1 MTLQISTNTPTH
13 EIMVDS
19 LTGEAFISQRK
30 AAEKLGVARDSLK
43 SYLERS
49 VCTQQNGEKLE
60 ISQGLS
66 SEIFAIC
73 TQYYALD
80 ARNPTAEAKE
90 LLRMIS
96 QAGAKAY
103 LYHEAGIPLGVSTQR
118 ASVDVDQ
125 RKLELYEPVL
135 QQEVAAY
142 KIRIE
147 AAHKIAM
154 EDIAQRRIALEQ
166 REYVLIDGMKVKI
179 DMEASKVALP
189 VVTITSIVA
198 GSGIKPHDANMALL
212 ALGYLESNPNKGDRF
227 MVSREGSY
235 YGRNVKTSKD
245 ANVINARWFE
255 GTAKELLEKIKE
267 FFEAAD

>member
-1 MTLQISTNTPTH
+1 MTNQIQISTIASNSDFKVN
-13 EIMVDS
+13 MA
-19 LTGEAFISQRK
+19 TGEAYISQRK
-30 AAEKLGVARDSLK
+30 LATELGIHHSSLQTHLSTRHPNLLFSEGIPSNILQETAIHFAYKSKAAN
-43 SYLERS
+43 
-49 VCTQQNGEKLE
+49 T
-60 ISQGLS
+60 
-66 SEIFAIC
+66 
-73 TQYYALD
+73 
-80 ARNPTAEAKE
+80 TAESFTAKLME
-90 LLRMIS
+90 
-96 QAGAKAY
+96 AGAKAY
-103 LYHEAGIPLGVSTQR
+103 LYHEAGIPLGVATQR
-118 ASVDVDQ
+118 ASFDVAQ

-142 KIRIE
+142 KLRIE

-166 REYVLIDGMKVKI
+166 REYVLIDGMQVKI

-189 VVTITSIVA
+189 IVTITAIVA
-198 GSGIKPHDANMALL
+198 GSGFKPHDANMALL
-212 ALGYLESNPNKGDRF
+212 ALGYLEPNPNKGDRF

>member
-1 MTLQISTNTPTH
+1 MTDQLSTNAPTH
-13 EIMVDS
+13 EIVVDS
-19 LTGEAFISQRK
+19 STGEVYISQRK

-43 SYLERS
+43 SFLERK
-49 VCTQQNGEKLE
+49 VCTHENELKSD
-60 ISQGLS
+60 ISQGLN
-66 SEIFAIC
+66 SEVFAAC
-73 TQYYALD
+73 THYYALD
-80 ARNPTAEAKE
+80 ARNTTSEAKE
-90 LLRMIS
+90 LLRKIS

-103 LYHEAGIPLGVSTQR
+103 LYHEAGIPLGVPTQR
-118 ASVDVDQ
+118 TPFDVDQ

-142 KIRIE
+142 KARME

-166 REYVLIDGMKVKI
+166 REYVLIDGMKVKF

-227 MVSREGSY
+227 KVSKAGSY
-235 YGRNVKTSKD
+235 YGRNIKTSKD